1 MLKRL
6 QLQDYKIPLLFIII
20 STLFYISFAYNLE
33 RTDSTKLIT
42 LYTALFIFFYK
53 LTRISRNHFKL
64 LVAAA
69 IAFRLIFS
77 VAIPNLSQDFYRFI
91 WDGRMLLQGLNPY
104 LYTPE
109 SFISLGQFPV
119 AQSQEL
125 IAGMGTLNASHF
137 TNYPPINQLC
147 FAIAALF
154 SGHNILGSVVVLRVL
169 IIAADI
175 GTLYFGVK
183 LLKRLKIP
191 VSNIFWF
198 ILNPFI
204 IIELTGNLHFEGV
217 MVFFLVWS
225 LYVLH
230 QNKWKYAA
238 VLFAFS
244 ISVKLIPL
252 LLLPLFFKRFN
263 TNGVF
268 TTYSFKKLIGFYAI
282 VGGVTLLLFA
292 PFFSFEF
299 ISNYSKTVGLW
310 FSNFEFNAS
319 IYYLLREIGFWY
331 SGYNQIAVIGKLL
344 PILVIIY
351 VLYLA
356 VFTQQKS
363 YITFI
368 KTMLFAFTAYLLL
381 STTIHPWYLTTLLFL
396 SVFTNYK
403 FPLVWTYV
411 IILSYIAY
419 ASPTTSEN
427 LWLISLEY
435 TVVFCV
441 MVWETTAKKRH
452 MLFN

>member
-20 STLFYISFAYNLE
+20 NTLFYISFAYNLE

-119 AQSQEL
+119 AQGQEL

-154 SGHNILGSVVVLRVL
+154 SGHSILGSVVVLRVL

-230 QNKWKYAA
+230 QNKWK
-238 VLFAFS
+238 
-244 ISVKLIPL
+244 
-252 LLLPLFFKRFN
+252 
-263 TNGVF
+263 
-268 TTYSFKKLIGFYAI
+268 
-282 VGGVTLLLFA
+282 
-292 PFFSFEF
+292 
-299 ISNYSKTVGLW
+299 
-310 FSNFEFNAS
+310 
-319 IYYLLREIGFWY
+319 
-331 SGYNQIAVIGKLL
+331 
-344 PILVIIY
+344 
-351 VLYLA
+351 
-356 VFTQQKS
+356 
-363 YITFI
+363 
-368 KTMLFAFTAYLLL
+368 
-381 STTIHPWYLTTLLFL
+381 
-396 SVFTNYK
+396 
-403 FPLVWTYV
+403 
-411 IILSYIAY
+411 
-419 ASPTTSEN
+419 
-427 LWLISLEY
+427 
-435 TVVFCV
+435 
-441 MVWETTAKKRH
+441 
-452 MLFN
+452 